1 MNEYTIR
8 QWYDIFKDNKELV
21 EIRILDPNAKKS
33 YSGYFTDIETILGA
47 IRPYDNCNIYF
58 TLNVINDACYSR
70 EQHNRISTRPKST
83 TSDKEI
89 IARKWCL
96 IDIDCEKPADTNSS
110 DAEKELAKQVVNN
123 VYKFLRDEGFEQP
136 VICDSA
142 NGYHLLYKQAMVST
156 DENTEKMKDFLK
168 VLDMYFSTDKVKIDC
183 STFNPSRICK
193 LYGVISR
200 KGANTVERPQ
210 RESAILRVPNEVK
223 VTANEYFEKVAG
235 YLPKPETRDRSNNYG
250 AATSSFNLDEFL
262 NQHNIGVRNV
272 VTTTEYTK
280 YVLEHC
286 CFNTSHTAP
295 DAAVFK
301 MKDGSFGFRCLHQ
314 SCQQYTFRD
323 FRKFYDPTA
332 YDRETSYPREQYRPA
347 HFYKQ
352 EPYKPIEE
360 TEEKGKV
367 WLKMS
372 EIKKPLF
379 SFADF
384 IPSGIAELDRRGIGF
399 KRGMVSVWT
408 GKRGCGKS
416 SLLNMLILNAAQK
429 GFKSALWTGEL
440 TDSMAKS
447 WIYLQA
453 AGKAYNERQFGTDY
467 YVTPDNIAA
476 RIDPWI
482 DKYFWLFNNKYGD
495 NFKQIE
501 EQVRK
506 LVKEQGIDVVIM
518 DNLMTLDIRMLDENK
533 YDRQAIL
540 LQSLEDLAKEL
551 NIHIHLVAHPHK
563 SLAYIQV
570 DNISGSGD
578 ISNKADNIFVLSRV
592 DTAFKTNAKEYMSAF
607 DYQSIIDS
615 GCTNVIEVGKF
626 RSKGTL
632 MGAFFKLWFEEE
644 SNRLK
649 NDIAESI
656 VYGWAEPPHQETLSY
671 HDSQPYVAPKYEP
684 KTPNNDDGFVPPVAG
699 CPF

>member
-8 QWYDIFKDNKELV
+8 QWYDVFKDNKELV

-33 YSGYFTDIETILGA
+33 YSGYFTDIETILNA
-47 IRPYDNCNIYF
+47 IKPYDYCNIYF
-58 TLNVINDACYSR
+58 TLNVIDEACYSR

-96 IDIDCEKPADTNSS
+96 IDIDCKKPADTNSS

-142 NGYHLLYKQAMVST
+142 NGFHLLYKQAMVSN
-156 DENTEKMKDFLK
+156 DENTETMKKFLK
-168 VLDMYFSTDKVKIDC
+168 VLDMYFSTDKVTIDC

-200 KGANTVERPQ
+200 KGSNTTERPQ
-210 RESAILRVPNEVK
+210 RESKILRVPKDVK
-223 VTANEYFEKVAG
+223 VTANEYFEKVAA
-235 YLPKPETRDRSNNYG
+235 YLPKPEVKDRSNNYG
-250 AATSSFNLDEFL
+250 AATSSFNLDDFL
-262 NQHNIGVRNV
+262 QQHNILVRNV
-272 VTTTEYTK
+272 VTTMEYTK
-280 YVLEHC
+280 YVLDHC
-286 CFNTSHTAP
+286 CFNAAHTAP

-301 MKDGSFGFRCLHQ
+301 MRDGSFGFRCLHQ

-332 YDRETSYPREQYRPA
+332 YEYDSSHTREQYRPT
-347 HFYKQ
+347 HFYKP

-367 WLKMS
+367 WLKLS

-379 SFADF
+379 SFDDF
-384 IPSGIAELDRRGIGF
+384 IPSGITELDRRGVGF

-440 TDSMAKS
+440 TDSMAKT

-453 AGKAYNERQFGTDY
+453 AGKQYNERQYGTDY
-467 YVTPDNIAA
+467 YVTPEKIAA
-476 RIDPWI
+476 KIDPWI

-506 LVKEQGIDVVIM
+506 LVKEAGIDVVIM

-533 YDRQAIL
+533 YDRQGIL

-592 DTAFKTNAKEYMSAF
+592 DTAFKQNAKEYMSAM
-607 DYQSIIDS
+607 DYQDIIDS

-632 MGAFFKLWFEEE
+632 MGSFFKLWFEEE

-649 NDIAESI
+649 NSIAESI
-656 VYGWAEPPHQETLSY
+656 VYGWTEPPHQEILPY
-671 HDSQPYVAPKYEP
+671 QESQPYVS
-684 KTPNNDDGFVPPVAG
+684 NNVSNSIDNGFIPPVAG

>member
-156 DENTEKMKDFLK
+156 DENTEKMKNFLK

-200 KGANTVERPQ
+200 KGANTAERPQ

-262 NQHNIGVRNV
+262 NQHNIEVRNV

-280 YVLEHC
+280 YVLDHC
-286 CFNTSHTAP
+286 CFNSAHTAP

-332 YDRETSYPREQYRPA
+332 YDRETSYQREQYHPT

-467 YVTPDNIAA
+467 YVTPDKIAA

-656 VYGWAEPPHQETLSY
+656 VYGWAEPPHQETL
-671 HDSQPYVAPKYEP
+671 PYQKPQMS
-684 KTPNNDDGFVPPVAG
+684 NNDDGFVPPVAG